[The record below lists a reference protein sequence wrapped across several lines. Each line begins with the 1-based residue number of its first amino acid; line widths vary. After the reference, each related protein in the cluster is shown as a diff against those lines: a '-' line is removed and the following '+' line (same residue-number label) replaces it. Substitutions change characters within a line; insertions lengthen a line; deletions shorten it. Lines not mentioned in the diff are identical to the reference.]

1 MTFPSSR
8 FIARLSRGRRRS
20 NGFANDH
27 SPCLTCANSHQRSP
41 KYGPAAFGTL
51 RPRVQIPPSRPSRSY
66 QALALAYDELKAL
79 RWERGQADEAASA
92 SSWSAPYRRLSSLTR
107 RSWL

>member
-1 MTFPSSR
+1 
-8 FIARLSRGRRRS
+8 
-20 NGFANDH
+20 
-27 SPCLTCANSHQRSP
+27 
-41 KYGPAAFGTL
+41 
-51 RPRVQIPPSRPSRSY
+51 
-66 QALALAYDELKAL
+66 LAYDELKAL